1 MLSMDHLS
9 EAIDVDDDAVL
20 DEGNVSMK
28 TPSVF
33 TLRLQNG
40 NVRLGGRFFATV
52 TLKDTRRLRWNQLR
66 AAKLTKWSTGRRV
79 CLIPQRPFECW
90 LPKYLTWKR
99 QRAPEINALK
109 FSSPRLCVVQCG
121 VNQIMVL
128 ACMRDSSCHR
138 SRFFAMQFAQQKLNV
153 SGFMRICEWLC
164 WWMLHA
170 GD

>member
-52 TLKDTRRLRWNQLR
+52 TLKDTRRLR
-66 AAKLTKWSTGRRV
+66 
-79 CLIPQRPFECW
+79 
-90 LPKYLTWKR
+90 
-99 QRAPEINALK
+99 
-109 FSSPRLCVVQCG
+109 
-121 VNQIMVL
+121 
-128 ACMRDSSCHR
+128 
-138 SRFFAMQFAQQKLNV
+138 
-153 SGFMRICEWLC
+153 
-164 WWMLHA
+164 
-170 GD
+170 